1 MKRLMIAPIAYLTAG
16 IGCYYTF
23 FGGAG
28 IYGMIIFSLGLL
40 GVLYDVFYTKL
51 NVE

>member
-16 IGCYYTF
+16 IGFYYTF
-23 FGGAG
+23 FGSAG
-28 IYGMIIFSLGLL
+28 IYRMIILSLGLL
-40 GVLYDVFYTKL
+40 GVLYDIFYTKL

>member
-1 MKRLMIAPIAYLTAG
+1 MKRLMIASIAYLTAG
-16 IGCYYTF
+16 IGFYYTF

-28 IYGMIIFSLGLL
+28 INGMILLSLGLL
-40 GVLYDVFYTKL
+40 GVLFDVFYSKL